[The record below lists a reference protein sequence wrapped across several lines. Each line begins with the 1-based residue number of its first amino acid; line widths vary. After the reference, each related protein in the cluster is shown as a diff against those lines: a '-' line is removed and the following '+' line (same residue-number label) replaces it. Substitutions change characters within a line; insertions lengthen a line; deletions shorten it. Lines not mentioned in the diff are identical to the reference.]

1 MILAHHEVPVSQT
14 LPESRLYTF
23 IDEPREYALY
33 FLEGQK
39 LIQDLALVHPI
50 QGSGFA
56 YFRETVLSVQPM
68 IALLKGGEQIGFY
81 LDSDQPDF
89 RLKIETGHVGAT
101 RCMLLPENFSEFP
114 AAVHGLVRVLKLFP
128 NNRPPYESVIQ
139 LDGLALR
146 EVVNRVLTDSYQV
159 DCAIEISDASDQSL
173 MLHQLPMLEGRDESP
188 DAVKER
194 REGIRGK
201 VEALFAQALTDPEEI
216 AAAFSAVGFRLLA
229 HRPVRFEC
237 RCSRERM
244 LSHLV
249 PIYQREGESLFDPG
263 CETLEIRCEYCK
275 SKYDYSR
282 AELRTNAT
290 SGGKAH

>member
-1 MILAHHEVPVSQT
+1 MILAHHEVPVPQT

-39 LIQDLALVHPI
+39 LIQELALVHPI
-50 QGSGFA
+50 QGPGFA

-81 LDSDQPDF
+81 LDSDKPDF

-101 RCMLLPENFSEFP
+101 RCMLLPENFSKFP
-114 AAVHGLVRVLKLFP
+114 AKMHGFARVLKLFP

-139 LDGLALR
+139 IDGLALR
-146 EVVNRVLTDSYQV
+146 QVVNRVLTDSYQV
-159 DCAIEISDASDQSL
+159 NCAIEISDASDQSL

-188 DAVKER
+188 GAVKER
-194 REGIRGK
+194 RDGIRGN

-216 AAAFSAVGFRLLA
+216 TTAFSAVGFRLLA

-237 RCSRERM
+237 RCSRDRM

-249 PIYQREGESLFDPG
+249 PIYQREGEALFDPG

-275 SKYDYSR
+275 SRYDYSR
-282 AELRTNAT
+282 AELRNNSA
-290 SGGKAH
+290 SGGKVH

>member
-1 MILAHHEVPVSQT
+1 MSQT

-39 LIQDLALVHPI
+39 LIQELALVHPI

-81 LDSDQPDF
+81 LDSDKPDF
-89 RLKIETGHVGAT
+89 RLKIETSHAGAT
-101 RCMLLPENFSEFP
+101 RCMLLPEAFKEFP
-114 AAVHGLVRVLKLFP
+114 ALMHGLVRVLKLFP

-139 LDGLALR
+139 IGGLALR
-146 EVVNRVLTDSYQV
+146 QVVNRVLTDSYQV
-159 DCAIEISDASDQSL
+159 DCAIQISDVSDQSL

-194 REGIRGK
+194 RDGIRCK
-201 VEALFAQALTDPEEI
+201 VETLFAKALTDPAEI
-216 AAAFSAVGFRLLA
+216 ASAFSAVGFRLLA

-237 RCSRERM
+237 RCSRDRM

-263 CETLEIRCEYCK
+263 SETLEIRCEYCK

-282 AELRTNAT
+282 SELRTNAV
-290 SGGKAH
+290 SGGKTH

>member
-1 MILAHHEVPVSQT
+1 MSQT

-39 LIQDLALVHPI
+39 LIQELALVHPI
-50 QGSGFA
+50 QGPGFA
-56 YFRETVLSVQPM
+56 YFRETMLSVQPM

-81 LDSDQPDF
+81 LDSDKPDF
-89 RLKIETGHVGAT
+89 RLKIETGHAGAT
-101 RCMLLPENFSEFP
+101 RCMLLPEAFKEFP
-114 AAVHGLVRVLKLFP
+114 AAMHGLVRVLKLFP

-139 LDGLALR
+139 VDGLALR
-146 EVVNRVLTDSYQV
+146 QVVNRVLTDSYQV
-159 DCAIEISDASDQSL
+159 DCAIQISDASDQSL

-194 REGIRGK
+194 RNGIRDR
-201 VEALFAQALTDPEEI
+201 VEAVFAQALTDPGEI
-216 AAAFSAVGFRLLA
+216 AEAFSTVGFRLLA
-229 HRPVRFEC
+229 QRPVRFEC

-275 SKYDYSR
+275 SRYDYSR
-282 AELRTNAT
+282 TVLRSHAV